1 VIRFGPAGIPLSCK
15 GRTLR
20 DGIADVHHLGLT
32 AMEVQFIKVNPLTR
46 LALDEEVGKLV
57 RELPQQLVVS
67 LGPADHQGGAP
78 SAEAL
83 VAPVR
88 RRDSLT
94 TLTWSLAK
102 DHADLDLTKGLA
114 RALDIDLTLHAPYYV
129 DFFGSPDA
137 REQSTRQIQWA
148 GVLAQGLGARL
159 AVTHLGFYGPGDRA
173 ASVQSLTEIV
183 SDLSSWLSH
192 FTKGKVRLAIE
203 PSGHPDVFGSREE
216 VLELVKTVKG
226 TVPVLNL
233 PHLAARERKSFEE
246 PEELD
251 PVLRDFVRA
260 TDGPLYLNFSGV
272 EFYGPGEFRLTPI
285 KRGLVR
291 FDPLAELLAERDYD
305 VTVISSSPLLEHD
318 AMYMRL
324 LYERALTR
332 RWAKLH
338 PSAAPRGAVK
348 PGARLPGAPGARPP
362 VAALARPPRPVAPAA
377 KSPAKGPSGGG
388 SPRPGR
394 SPPPRPSA
402 ARPRPKPAR
411 RPPPPRKGA
420 KRASRPHRAGGA
432 RARRRR

>member
-46 LALDEEVGKLV
+46 VVFDEEIGKLP
-57 RELPQQLVVS
+57 RELATQLVMNV
-67 LGPADHQGGAP
+67 GPADHQGGVP
-78 SAEAL
+78 SLAAL
-83 VAPVR
+83 TSPIKK
-88 RRDSLT
+88 RDSLT

-102 DHADLDLTKGLA
+102 DYPDLQQTKALA
-114 RALDIDLTLHAPYYV
+114 RALDTDLTLHAPYYV
-129 DFFGSPDA
+129 DFFGSSDA

-159 AVTHLGFYGPGDRA
+159 AVTHLGFYGGGERA
-173 ASVQSLTEIV
+173 DSIQELTHIV
-183 SDLSSWLSH
+183 TDLSDWLKQYS
-192 FTKGKVRLAIE
+192 KGAVRLAIE

-216 VLELVKTVKG
+216 VLELVHRVKG

-233 PHLAARERKSFEE
+233 PHLAARERRSFEE
-246 PEELD
+246 PEQLE
-251 PVLRDFVRA
+251 PIIKEFVAA

-272 EFYGPGEFRLTPI
+272 EFYGSGEFRLTPI

-291 FDPLAELLAERDYD
+291 FDPLAEILAERDYD

-318 AMYMRL
+318 AMYMKL

-338 PSAAPRGAVK
+338 APPAPK
-348 PGARLPGAPGARPP
+348 PAKKP
-362 VAALARPPRPVAPAA
+362 VAVPPPKAKAP
-377 KSPAKGPSGGG
+377 PAKPVK
-388 SPRPGR
+388 
-394 SPPPRPSA
+394 A
-402 ARPRPKPAR
+402 ARPAKPAPRPKR
-411 RPPPPRKGA
+411 EKEA
-420 KRASRPHRAGGA
+420 KRSG
-432 RARRRR
+432 ARRR

>member
-46 LALDEEVGKLV
+46 LALDEEVGKLPRDIPLQLIV
-57 RELPQQLVVS
+57 SVGPGDHEGGTPSLP
-67 LGPADHQGGAP
+67 
-78 SAEAL
+78 AL
-83 VAPVR
+83 TSPVK

-102 DHADLDLTKGLA
+102 DYADLQQTKALA
-114 RALDIDLTLHAPYYV
+114 RALDVDLTLHAPYYV
-129 DFFGSPDA
+129 DFFGSADA
-137 REQSTRQIQWA
+137 REQSTRQIQWS

-159 AVTHLGFYGPGDRA
+159 AVTHLGFYGGGDRGD
-173 ASVQSLTEIV
+173 SIQELTQIVQ
-183 SDLSSWLSH
+183 DLSHWLKEYS
-192 FTKGKVRLAIE
+192 KGTVRLGIE

-216 VLELVKTVKG
+216 VLELVRRVKG

-233 PHLAARERKSFEE
+233 PHVAARERRSLDD
-246 PEELD
+246 PTQLD
-251 PVLRDFVRA
+251 PILKEFVAA

-272 EFYGPGEFRLTPI
+272 EYYGSGEFRLTPI

-305 VTVISSSPLLEHD
+305 VNVISSSPLLEHD
-318 AMYMRL
+318 AMYMKL

-338 PSAAPRGAVK
+338 AP
-348 PGARLPGAPGARPP
+348 PAPKK
-362 VAALARPPRPVAPAA
+362 VAPVVPEKPKAGAKPAPKTAPKPAPKLAA
-377 KSPAKGPSGGG
+377 KSRPAPPS
-388 SPRPGR
+388 PKRRPE
-394 SPPPRPSA
+394 
-402 ARPRPKPAR
+402 AR
-411 RPPPPRKGA
+411 R
-420 KRASRPHRAGGA
+420 HV
-432 RARRRR
+432 ARRR